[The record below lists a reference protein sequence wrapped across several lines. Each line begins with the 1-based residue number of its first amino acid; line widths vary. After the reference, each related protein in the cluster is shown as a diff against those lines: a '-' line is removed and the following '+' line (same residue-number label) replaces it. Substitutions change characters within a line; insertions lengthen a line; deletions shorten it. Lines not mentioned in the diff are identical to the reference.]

1 MAQDLNTRAGG
12 GVKLVVS
19 GGGTGGHVYPAL
31 TVVDTLL
38 EPGGKQATMPV
49 LEQRDLL
56 WVGSR
61 GGMEQDLVAR
71 AGIEFVGLPAGGV
84 RGMGPMMAAR
94 NSMRI
99 LRSVGAARSILAGFG
114 TDVVFMTGGY
124 ASVSVALAA
133 WTKRMPI
140 VIYLP
145 DIVPGISIRY
155 LSRLATKIAVTSEE
169 SYRFFPRDKVVVTG
183 YPVRARVLSLS
194 QQEAREALGLEQDVK
209 TLLVFGGSRGARSI
223 NRAAVAGLR
232 ELLPICQIVHITGQ
246 LDASWVTGAAKSLPE
261 ELRARYHQY
270 DYLHDMPQALVAADL
285 VVARAGAATL
295 GEFPA
300 AGLPAVLVPYPH
312 SGQHQQPN
320 ASYMAAS
327 GAAEL
332 LPDAALDEELV
343 STVRALL
350 EDEARWHSMRQAAK
364 AMSRPDAAEN
374 IAKLLWEVR
383 RQQRPGNP
391 AGGTA

>member
-1 MAQDLNTRAGG
+1 M
-12 GVKLVVS
+12 KLVVS

-31 TVVDTLL
+31 TVIDTLL
-38 EPGGKQATMPV
+38 KPGGPQGTTPV

-56 WVGSR
+56 WIGSR
-61 GGMEQDLVAR
+61 GGMEEGLVAR
-71 AGIEFVGLPAGGV
+71 ADIEFVGLPAGGV
-84 RGMGPMMAAR
+84 RGMGLAMGTR
-94 NSMRI
+94 NSVRI
-99 LRSVGAARSILAGFG
+99 LRSAGTARRILTGFG
-114 TDVVFMTGGY
+114 TNVVFITGGY

-133 WTKRMPI
+133 WTKRLPI

-145 DIVPGISIRY
+145 DIVPGMAIRY
-155 LSRLATKIAVTSEE
+155 LSRLATRIAVTSEE

-183 YPVRARVLSLS
+183 YPVRDEVLGLNRE
-194 QQEAREALGLEQDVK
+194 EAREGLGLEHDVK

-232 ELLPICQIVHITGQ
+232 ELLPLCQIVHITGP

-261 ELRARYHQY
+261 ELRVRYHQY

-320 ASYMAAS
+320 ALYMAAS

-332 LPDAALDEELV
+332 LPDVALDDELV
-343 STVRALL
+343 PTVRALL
-350 EDEARWHSMRQAAK
+350 EDETRWDNMRQAAR
-364 AMSRPDAAEN
+364 AMARPDAAES
-374 IAKLLWEVR
+374 IAKLLWQVR
-383 RQQRPGNP
+383 RQRKTERP
-391 AGGTA
+391 AGGAA

>member
-1 MAQDLNTRAGG
+1 M
-12 GVKLVVS
+12 KLVVS

-31 TVVDTLL
+31 TVIDTLL
-38 EPGGKQATMPV
+38 KPGGPQGTTPV

-56 WVGSR
+56 WIGSR
-61 GGMEQDLVAR
+61 GGMEEGLVAR
-71 AGIEFVGLPAGGV
+71 ADIEFVGLPAGGV
-84 RGMGPMMAAR
+84 RGMGLAMGTR
-94 NSMRI
+94 NSVRI
-99 LRSVGAARSILAGFG
+99 LRSAGTARRILTGFG
-114 TDVVFMTGGY
+114 TNVVFITGGY

-133 WTKRMPI
+133 WTKRLPI

-145 DIVPGISIRY
+145 DIVPGMAIRY
-155 LSRLATKIAVTSEE
+155 LSRLATRIAVTSEE

-183 YPVRARVLSLS
+183 YPVRDEVLSLNRE
-194 QQEAREALGLEQDVK
+194 EAREGLGLEHDVK

-232 ELLPICQIVHITGQ
+232 ELLPLCQIVHITGP

-261 ELRARYHQY
+261 ELRVRYHQY

-320 ASYMAAS
+320 ALYMAAS

-332 LPDAALDEELV
+332 LPDVALDDELV
-343 STVRALL
+343 PTVRALL
-350 EDEARWHSMRQAAK
+350 EDETRWDNMRQAAR
-364 AMSRPDAAEN
+364 AMARPDAAES
-374 IAKLLWEVR
+374 IAKLLWQVR
-383 RQQRPGNP
+383 RQRKTERP
-391 AGGTA
+391 AGGAA

>member
-1 MAQDLNTRAGG
+1 M
-12 GVKLVVS
+12 KLVVS

-31 TVVDTLL
+31 TVIDTLL
-38 EPGGKQATMPV
+38 KPGGPQGTTPV

-56 WVGSR
+56 WIGSR
-61 GGMEQDLVAR
+61 GGMEEGLVAR
-71 AGIEFVGLPAGGV
+71 ADIEFVGLPAGGV
-84 RGMGPMMAAR
+84 RGMGLAMGTR
-94 NSMRI
+94 NSVRI
-99 LRSVGAARSILAGFG
+99 LRSAGTARRILTGFG
-114 TDVVFMTGGY
+114 TNVVFITGGY

-133 WTKRMPI
+133 WTKRLPI

-145 DIVPGISIRY
+145 DIVPGMAIRY
-155 LSRLATKIAVTSEE
+155 LSRLATRIAVTSEE

-183 YPVRARVLSLS
+183 YPVRDEVLSLNRE
-194 QQEAREALGLEQDVK
+194 EAREGLGLEHDVK

-232 ELLPICQIVHITGQ
+232 ELLPLCQIVHITGP

-261 ELRARYHQY
+261 ELRVRYHQY
-270 DYLHDMPQALVAADL
+270 DYLHGMPQALVAADL

-320 ASYMAAS
+320 ALYMAAS

-332 LPDAALDEELV
+332 LPDVALDDELV
-343 STVRALL
+343 PTVRALL
-350 EDEARWHSMRQAAK
+350 EDETRWDNMRQAAR
-364 AMSRPDAAEN
+364 AMARPDAAES
-374 IAKLLWEVR
+374 IAKLLWQVR
-383 RQQRPGNP
+383 RQRKTERP
-391 AGGTA
+391 AGGAA